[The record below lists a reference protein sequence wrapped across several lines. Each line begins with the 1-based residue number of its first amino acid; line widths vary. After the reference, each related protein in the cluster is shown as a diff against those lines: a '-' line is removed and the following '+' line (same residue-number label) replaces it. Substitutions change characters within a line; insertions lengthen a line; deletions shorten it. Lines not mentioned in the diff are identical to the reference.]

1 MFGFETLDKGKK
13 SPPPKKKICRLTV
26 DQQSANTQPSTDYCL
41 LSYVKFFHQLLTK
54 CQQTVYF
61 VIFSFNCSFFSCPGH
76 PFIIA
81 SADGFTQVKY
91 VITIII
97 TLL

>member
-1 MFGFETLDKGKK
+1 MFGLETLEKGKK
-13 SPPPKKKICRLTV
+13 SPPRNL
-26 DQQSANTQPSTDYCL
+26 SADCCL
-41 LSYVKFFHQLLTK
+41 LSYVKFFHQLLAD

-76 PFIIA
+76 PFITA